1 MARDLLKPAGQGD
14 QGEAD
19 AELAR
24 VLAAAGDTG
33 RIDPAALTVALREAR
48 VFVGVEA
55 QATSVDE
62 TTGADRGS
70 EMALITLRTA
80 SGASALPV
88 FTSVATLA
96 AWRPAARP
104 VPVAGP
110 DAFAQAAQE
119 GLGAMVIDVAGP
131 HTASLDLLPAREPS
145 PELDDQSLSAL
156 RPPTDPDGPLSRTRV
171 RSALRALA
179 LPITAWPAE
188 LTARPAAD
196 PAPASSAPASPAAAA
211 AEAASASPA
220 GGAESGGRP
229 VLVVMPRGRAGRQLD
244 GVEVAR
250 LLSEQLGGGSGIAV
264 LLVGAGLGQTLAVRR
279 QLGHGLHA

>member
-1 MARDLLKPAGQGD
+1 MARDLVKPAGQGD

-33 RIDPAALTVALREAR
+33 RVDPAALTAALREAR

-55 QATSVDE
+55 QATAVDE
-62 TTGADRGS
+62 ATGADRSS

-119 GLGAMVIDVAGP
+119 GLGALVIDVAGP
-131 HTASLDLLPAREPS
+131 HSASLDLLPVGESTAD
-145 PELDDQSLSAL
+145 LDDRSLTAL
-156 RPPTDPDGPLSRTRV
+156 RPPADPDGPLSHTRV
-171 RSALRALA
+171 RAALRALA
-179 LPITAWPAE
+179 LPVTAWPAE
-188 LTARPAAD
+188 F
-196 PAPASSAPASPAAAA
+196 
-211 AEAASASPA
+211 AASEVADTSA
-220 GGAESGGRP
+220 EGNGGRGGVAREAVAERGGRRP
-229 VLVVMPRGRAGRQLD
+229 VLVVAPRGRAGRQVD
-244 GVEVAR
+244 GVQVAR
-250 LLSEQLGGGSGIAV
+250 QLSEQLGGGGGIAV
-264 LLVGAGLGQTLAVRR
+264 LLVGPGLGAALAVRR
-279 QLGHGLHA
+279 QLGRGLHG

>member
-62 TTGADRGS
+62 ATGADRGS

-196 PAPASSAPASPAAAA
+196 PAPASPAAAAAA
-211 AEAASASPA
+211 AEADSASPA
-220 GGAESGGRP
+220 GGVGSGGRP

>member
-62 TTGADRGS
+62 ATGADRGS

-119 GLGAMVIDVAGP
+119 GLGVMVIDVAGP
-131 HTASLDLLPAREPS
+131 HTASLDLLPAREPT

-196 PAPASSAPASPAAAA
+196 PAPASPAAA

-244 GVEVAR
+244 GVKVAR